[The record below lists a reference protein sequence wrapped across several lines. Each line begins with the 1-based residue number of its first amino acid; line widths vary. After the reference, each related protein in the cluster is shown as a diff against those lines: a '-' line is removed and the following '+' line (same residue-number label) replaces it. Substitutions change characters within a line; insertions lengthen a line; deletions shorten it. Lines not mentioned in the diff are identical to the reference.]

1 MNVGRRIPVCCG
13 IDIGSTNTKAVA
25 LDENGAVVARAS
37 RPTPRD
43 ADGLFIDA
51 RDLLDSL
58 EELIARACGD
68 AYQLHAISAAGVG
81 EDGVLVDANL
91 QPLTRALAWF
101 DPRRQGIFRALRPEL
116 HGDDTF
122 DVDTDPARTLSGWR
136 WARDQA
142 VGSAHCWVALADIA
156 TASWTGHP
164 FMSESIASRTAAWR
178 SGDRQWDQERVAVA
192 LGSLDL
198 LPPVRAGGDIVGE
211 LMSPSLRR
219 RGIVAD
225 DAIAVAGGH
234 DHPIGAWGVHQLV
247 PNAVLDSMGTA
258 EVVVA
263 TRAVPREPV
272 RRDEVDVAPA
282 IGSTGVTRLRVEE
295 LARNVNWAAQDPA
308 VAAHLRALLAGTEQP
323 DPVLDSEYFLPGKR
337 GGGRPAYAASAPKAP
352 RARASAVLGALAQAG
367 RRAVDAVAVES
378 PTEVRLAGGW
388 IRSPGWIEIKA
399 TVNGRRAAAILE
411 PEVTAVG
418 AAMLASQARGW
429 NPDPEIALAGLSAL
443 ATR

>member
-142 VGSAHCWVALADIA
+142 VGSAPCWVALADIA

-198 LPPVRAGGDIVGE
+198 LPPVRAWGDIVGE

-308 VAAHLRALLAGTEQP
+308 VAAKEMERC
-323 DPVLDSEYFLPGKR
+323 
-337 GGGRPAYAASAPKAP
+337 AAKGSRTIAFTPP
-352 RARASAVLGALAQAG
+352 RAACRHRAARPRPRLRVLPARQAG
-367 RRAVDAVAVES
+367 RWASCLRCQRSEGPARAGFRGPRRPRPSRA
-378 PTEVRLAGGW
+378 AGG
-388 IRSPGWIEIKA
+388 RC
-399 TVNGRRAAAILE
+399 RRRRK
-411 PEVTAVG
+411 
-418 AAMLASQARGW
+418 S
-429 NPDPEIALAGLSAL
+429 D
-443 ATR
+443 